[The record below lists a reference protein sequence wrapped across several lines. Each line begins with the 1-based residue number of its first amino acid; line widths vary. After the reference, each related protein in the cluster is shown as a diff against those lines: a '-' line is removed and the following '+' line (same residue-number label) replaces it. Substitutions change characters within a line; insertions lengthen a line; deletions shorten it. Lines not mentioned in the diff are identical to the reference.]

1 MKKTFKPL
9 IMVLSAIGF
18 FAFLSVIVYILVN
31 GIPSID
37 SSLFEF
43 KYTSENHSIIAPLL
57 TTLVTIVIT
66 LLIALP
72 IGIFTAIYTTQY
84 AKNKKVVKAVS
95 FTTEILAAIPSI
107 VYGLFGYLSFVIFFK
122 MEFSIIAGC
131 MTLMIMVLPTI
142 IRTSEEAI
150 LSVNTLQRDA
160 SLALGASKLTTI
172 FKIIIPEALPGILA
186 GVFLATGRIVGETA
200 ALMYTMGTYV
210 APPSSLSTSSRTLAV
225 HMFMLSSEGLY
236 VDKAYAT
243 AVILLVFVILVN
255 AISNQLAKKIIK
267 EN

>member
-142 IRTSEEAI
+142 LHHR
-150 LSVNTLQRDA
+150 
-160 SLALGASKLTTI
+160 
-172 FKIIIPEALPGILA
+172 KIIQGYKRILA
-186 GVFLATGRIVGETA
+186 
-200 ALMYTMGTYV
+200 
-210 APPSSLSTSSRTLAV
+210 
-225 HMFMLSSEGLY
+225 
-236 VDKAYAT
+236 D
-243 AVILLVFVILVN
+243 
-255 AISNQLAKKIIK
+255 IS
-267 EN
+267 